1 MLDGIEIEVR
11 GKPAAVVCTEPFIMT
26 GKAMARA
33 RGRADY
39 PFAVIPHP
47 IGSATDAEMRAR
59 AEAALPQVVNLLTG
73 T

>member
-1 MLDGIEIEVR
+1 M
-11 GKPAAVVCTEPFIMT
+11 PAAVICTEPFVVT

-47 IGSATDAEMRAR
+47 IGSATDAELRAR
-59 AEAALPQVVNLLTG
+59 AAAALPQIVKLLTSR
-73 T
+73 